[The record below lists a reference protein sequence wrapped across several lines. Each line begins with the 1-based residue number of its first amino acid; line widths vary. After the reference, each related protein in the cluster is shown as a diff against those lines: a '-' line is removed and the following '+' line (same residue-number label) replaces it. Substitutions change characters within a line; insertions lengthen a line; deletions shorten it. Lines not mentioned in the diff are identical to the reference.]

1 VATSLKHPTMATDGV
16 KIIDGDLAH
25 DTYWGI
31 MDLYDSNVDV
41 KTIQNEIPF
50 VRSHYGIDEDFYH
63 EIFVTS
69 YALAFWEIGEITNEI
84 LEEVK
89 SVIDKGAGVRL
100 WTEEADGKEGK
111 ARQKELDKIW
121 KKISQRNT
129 KIRARK
135 KYRKITNF
143 HFQVDDLLTFKL
155 KDNYYRAIIC
165 ASIDQ
170 YRGECNYMLTPTTYK
185 SKVKPSV
192 EDLFNYDISGITIGA
207 GYERETIIEMQPGV
221 ENLWHLFPSSGEF
234 FFGLVQLGV
243 DHKNFISFKDKFEK
257 VGTLIIKDSFKQS
270 GSRGGESSFE
280 RFESI
285 FKDYDKEQKI
295 FGYKKFP
302 VKLLC
307 DR

>member
-1 VATSLKHPTMATDGV
+1 MATDGV

-31 MDLYDSNVDV
+31 MDLYDSNVDIASI
-41 KTIQNEIPF
+41 KQEFPF
-50 VRSHYGIDEDFYH
+50 IRTEYGKEEDFYH

-69 YALAFWEIGEITNEI
+69 YALAFWEIGELTVEI
-84 LEEVK
+84 LQEVQ
-89 SVIDKGAGVRL
+89 SVINVGAGVKV
-100 WTEEADGKEGK
+100 WTEQADAKEGK
-111 ARQKELDKIW
+111 ARQKELDKFW
-121 KKISQRNT
+121 KKINQPNT

-155 KDNYYRAIIC
+155 KDNFYRAIIC

-185 SKVKPSV
+185 SKNKPTV
-192 EDLFNYDISGITIGA
+192 EDLLNYDISGITIGA
-207 GYERETIIEMQPGV
+207 GYDRETIVEMQPGV
-221 ENLWHLFPSSGEF
+221 ETLWTLFPYIAEF
-234 FFGLVQLGV
+234 FFGLVQQGV
-243 DHKNFISFKDKFEK
+243 DHKSFVSFKDKFEK
-257 VGTLIIKDSFKQS
+257 VGTLKIKDSFKKS
-270 GSRGGESSFE
+270 GARGGIGSFD
-280 RFESI
+280 RFENI
-285 FKDYDKEQKI
+285 FEDYDKEQKI

-302 VKLLC
+302 VPLLC

>member
-1 VATSLKHPTMATDGV
+1 MATDGV

-31 MDLYDSNVDV
+31 MDLYDSGVDV
-41 KTIQNEIPF
+41 ESIKKGIPF
-50 VRSHYGIDEDFYH
+50 IRSDYGTDDDFYH

-69 YALAFWEIGEITNEI
+69 YALAFWEIGELTDDI

-89 SVIDKGAGVRL
+89 SVIQVGAGVKV
-100 WTEEADGKEGK
+100 WTEQANVKEGK
-111 ARQKELDKIW
+111 ARQKELDKLW
-121 KKISQRNT
+121 KKISQPIT

-143 HFQVDDLLTFKL
+143 HFQVDDLLAFKL
-155 KDNYYRAIIC
+155 KDNFYRAVIC

-170 YRGECNYMLTPTTYK
+170 YRGECSYMLTPTIYK
-185 SKVKPSV
+185 SKTKPTV
-192 EDLFNYDISGITIGA
+192 EDLFNYDISGITIDT
-207 GYERETIIEMQPGV
+207 GYDRETIIKMQPGV
-221 ENLWHLFPSSGEF
+221 ETLWPLFPSYGEF

-243 DHKNFISFKDKFEK
+243 DHKDFVGFKDKFEK
-257 VGTLIIKDSFKQS
+257 VGVLKIKDRFKKSGVRGAEDSFD
-270 GSRGGESSFE
+270 
-280 RFESI
+280 RFEDI

-295 FGYKKFP
+295 FGYKRFP
-302 VKLLC
+302 VKILC